1 MLPTVQRQGH
11 GIVSRMGNSNEDV
24 FGSTLKRKRRFEDYV
39 VDGGPRDF
47 SCILVELKEVKE
59 SSDKL
64 RISNE
69 FNFWVKSFP

>member
-1 MLPTVQRQGH
+1 MKMYSGAPWNV
-11 GIVSRMGNSNEDV
+11 NE
-24 FGSTLKRKRRFEDYV
+24 RFEDYV

-59 SSDKL
+59 TSDKL